1 MAERMAGQE
10 LLVDAVAEAERETS
24 GVCGAAPDS
33 QCFSQTELKC
43 EATSDGE
50 DCEVQDALSGCARVV
65 IKPQR
70 SSGAMKTG
78 ATMAW
83 RQQ

>member
-33 QCFSQTELKC
+33 QCFSQTELKSKRRVTVRIVKC
-43 EATSDGE
+43 KMRCRVARGL
-50 DCEVQDALSGCARVV
+50 LSN
-65 IKPQR
+65 R
-70 SSGAMKTG
+70 SGRAG
-78 ATMAW
+78 
-83 RQQ
+83 Q